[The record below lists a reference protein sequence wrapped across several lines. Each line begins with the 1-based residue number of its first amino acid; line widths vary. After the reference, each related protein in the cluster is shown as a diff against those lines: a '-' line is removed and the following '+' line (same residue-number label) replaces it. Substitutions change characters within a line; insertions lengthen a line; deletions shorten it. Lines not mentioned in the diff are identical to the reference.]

1 MNAIAAAFAATPFAF
16 ALIRL
21 VQTGTDARYVVVA
34 VASACGALLAMLLS
48 RPVARTRFLRV
59 AVTALILATLFA
71 VIAALL
77 LGTRLGPG
85 ILVVAAAFGSCFAA
99 ACGLHART
107 RPEAAAS
114 NPRTR

>member
-1 MNAIAAAFAATPFAF
+1 MNAIATAFAAMPFAF

-34 VASACGALLAMLLS
+34 LASACGAAMAMRLT
-48 RPVARTRFLRV
+48 RPVTSARFLRV
-59 AVTALILATLFA
+59 AIVVFIMATLLA
-71 VIAALL
+71 IIAAMV

-99 ACGLHART
+99 GSALHART
-107 RPEAAAS
+107 RG
-114 NPRTR
+114 